1 MSRIRSRHRGSRGVL
16 TMNCPCCGCE
26 VQSGFAFCPKCGT
39 KQPNACPGCGFVCA
53 PDFAYCPK
61 CGALVGEDPKAG
73 EQASIRTSPATFPS
87 RARSPP
93 LVPNSTV
100 DPERTVQPPQHNI
113 DTEANRRTV
122 TVLFADLSG
131 FTTMSERLDPEVMQ
145 TLQNELFE
153 ELTTGVQR
161 FGGFVDKFIGDAL
174 LALFGAPVAHE
185 DDPERAVRAALDMI
199 RRTAHVGERAK
210 AYTGSP
216 LLLHIGINTGH
227 VVAGGLG
234 VGVAKSYSV
243 TGDTVNT
250 AQRLQSMASPGDV
263 LVGPLTYRLTRHAFS
278 YESLGEVAL
287 KGKMGS
293 VLVHRLKGPLEAPR
307 AARGLQILGFS
318 APLIGRDAELARMT
332 SSLDRACGGTAQLV
346 RLVGEAGVG
355 KTRLVNEFVTRV
367 CDGDRFASL
376 AIRRAVCSPLG
387 EQSYGTL
394 AAVLRS
400 ACGIAQNASAT
411 EAQAK
416 LAEALSELGVP
427 SDEAERLM
435 PLYLYVLGLSD
446 PDAALQHVEPEQLR
460 RQIFFAIRTVF
471 ERRLAL
477 SPLLIIVEDL
487 HWADTV
493 SLEALRFL
501 IDRIERTRLMLLF
514 THRPMLDTDQFGSR
528 RISHTTLRLVPLGAV
543 DAQKLL
549 AAFFDQGWS
558 EPPGNLFS
566 RILERASGNPLFIE
580 EIIRGLIEAGAL
592 ERDGSRWRIKSDLAA
607 ADIPASIQALLL
619 ARVDRLPH
627 AVRRLAQEAAVIGPR
642 FDAALLGATATD
654 PAKVEAGLELLCDA
668 EIVEEVAGA
677 NSISLQFYRFTQT
690 MLQDVIYQNLLLQRR
705 IEIHGRIGAALERL
719 HGDNPERLEDL
730 ILLGHHFSL
739 SASKLKGSRY
749 LSLAG
754 DRARAAY
761 ANDDAIR
768 LYQQALAVLLT
779 AGKEGAEPLVL
790 YERIADLCG
799 AAGRR
804 STAEEHY
811 QTALE
816 AYRAAGDRAA
826 AARMLR
832 KLGRLRWDAGKRSSA
847 EAHYAEAAA
856 LLDGT
861 DAPIEWAHLL
871 QERGHLAFRMGDH
884 ASAARWADEALGYA
898 QSVPPD
904 VDKLTG
910 LEAARATAEALN
922 TKGVALA
929 RLGRAQEA
937 MREVERSV
945 AAAEA
950 AGLLNAACRGYTNLG
965 VLYTMVD
972 PAQAIAVCRRGLD
985 VAERIGDLGFQA
997 RLLANLAVACCTFT
1011 DRCSEEGVPAAEKA
1025 IELDRALDQREHLS
1039 VPLIVLGQIYQCH
1052 GKPGMAA
1059 RCYNEAIVVAR
1070 ETGEPQQLFPC
1081 YDGLA
1086 TLNLDRGDMP
1096 EAERYFAL
1104 AHEVCAR
1111 HGLDPQGL
1119 IVLPF
1124 LD

>member
-1 MSRIRSRHRGSRGVL
+1 
-16 TMNCPCCGCE
+16 MNCSGCGFE
-26 VQSGFAFCPKCGT
+26 VQSGFAFCPKCGA
-39 KQPNACPGCGFVCA
+39 KQPNACPGCGYACA

-61 CGALVGEDPKAG
+61 CGAQVDDAVKPGNQRKPSSPTIPTTVPIGTHPPAPMPDPIA
-73 EQASIRTSPATFPS
+73 ATERGHR
-87 RARSPP
+87 RA
-93 LVPNSTV
+93 
-100 DPERTVQPPQHNI
+100 
-113 DTEANRRTV
+113 DTEANRRTI

-153 ELTTGVQR
+153 ELTAAVQS

-174 LALFGAPVAHE
+174 LALFGAPAAHE

-199 RRTAHVGERAK
+199 KRTAHLGERSEIYA
-210 AYTGSP
+210 GSP
-216 LLLHIGINTGH
+216 LMLHIGINTGH

-234 VGVAKSYSV
+234 AGATKSYSV

-250 AQRLQSMASPGDV
+250 AQRLQSMAPPGEV
-263 LVGPLTYRLTRHAFS
+263 LVGPLTHRLTRHAFS
-278 YESLGEVAL
+278 YESLGDVTL
-287 KGKMGS
+287 RGKMGS
-293 VLVHRLKGPLEAPR
+293 VLVHRLKGPLDTPR
-307 AARGLQILGFS
+307 AARGLEILGLS
-318 APLIGRDAELARMT
+318 APLIGRDAEIARMIG
-332 SSLDRACGGTAQLV
+332 SLDLACGGTAQLV
-346 RLVGEAGVG
+346 RLIGEAGIG
-355 KTRLVNEFVTRV
+355 KSRLVDEFVTRTR
-367 CDGDRFASL
+367 DEDRFAGV

-400 ACGIAQNASAT
+400 AYGIAHKASAA

-416 LAEALSELGVP
+416 LAEALSELGLAA
-427 SDEAERLM
+427 EEIERLM
-435 PLYLYVLGLSD
+435 PLYLHVLGLGD
-446 PDAALQHVEPEQLR
+446 PDVALQHVEPEQLR

-487 HWADTV
+487 HWADAA

-501 IDRIERTRLMLLF
+501 MDRLERRRLMLLF
-514 THRPMLDTDQFGSR
+514 THRPMLEMDQLDSS
-528 RISHTTLRLVPLGAV
+528 RISHSTLRLAPLGAA
-543 DAQKLL
+543 DGQRLL
-549 AAFFDQGWS
+549 AALFGLGCNELS
-558 EPPGNLFS
+558 GNLFN

-580 EIIRGLIEAGAL
+580 EIIRGLIEAGVL
-592 ERDGSRWRIKSDLAA
+592 ERDDSHWQIKSDEAA

-627 AVRRLAQEAAVIGPR
+627 EVRRLAQEAAVIGPR

-654 PAKVEAGLELLCDA
+654 PAKVEAALELLCDA
-668 EIVEEVAGA
+668 EIIEEISGA
-677 NSISLQFYRFTQT
+677 NSISLQSYRFTQT

-705 IEIHGRIGAALERL
+705 IEMHGRIGAALERL
-719 HGDNPERLEDL
+719 YGDNPERLEDL

-739 SASKLKGSRY
+739 SASKPKGARH
-749 LSLAG
+749 LSAAG
-754 DRARAAY
+754 DRARATY

-779 AGKEGAEPLVL
+779 AGDQGPERLVL
-790 YERIADLCG
+790 YERIADLCR

-804 STAEEHY
+804 NTADEHY
-811 QTALE
+811 QTVLE
-816 AYRAAGDRAA
+816 AHRASGNRAA
-826 AARMLR
+826 AARILR
-832 KLGRLRWDAGKRSSA
+832 KLGRLLWDAGKRNKA

-856 LLDGT
+856 LLEGT

-884 ASAARWADEALGYA
+884 AAAARWADEALGYA
-898 QSVPPD
+898 QSVPAD
-904 VDKLTG
+904 LDEQTG

-929 RLGRAQEA
+929 RLGRSREA
-937 MREVERSV
+937 VREVERSV

-972 PAQAIAVCRRGLD
+972 PAQAIEVCRRGLD
-985 VAERIGDLGFQA
+985 VARRIGDLGFQA

-1011 DRCSEEGVPAAEKA
+1011 DRCAEEGVPAAEKA
-1025 IELDRALDQREHLS
+1025 IELDRALDQREHLA

-1052 GKPGMAA
+1052 CQPELAA
-1059 RCYNEAIVVAR
+1059 RCYNEAIAVAA

-1104 AHEVCAR
+1104 AHDVCAR